1 MARPNLQVRVDAKD
15 LDALDRLAATHN
27 LSRSDA
33 FRRVL
38 HGLPMPKAKV
48 DADIYLELRRIGV
61 NVNQIAHALNRGD
74 EPELDLIKNRL
85 NALESR
91 LDSLALSLSSGST
104 RSDRP

>member
-1 MARPNLQVRVDAKD
+1 
-15 LDALDRLAATHN
+15 
-27 LSRSDA
+27 
-33 FRRVL
+33 
-38 HGLPMPKAKV
+38 MPKAKV